1 MSAIYRI
8 LCLSLLVAF
17 PVSLHAQEKVPGYS
31 RIDVAMV
38 VQKKKKRDGTMEYS
52 LDTELIGEVLNSL
65 KPHAALYPTQFAS
78 KSDENK
84 AREDVGKLSKILVAM
99 TKDDEDTRS
108 QLLHQSAVLHS
119 MAHNMG
125 LKGAAPQADR
135 CYRLLIDRNP
145 DNIEMKFDFGRYL
158 FFSSRPDE
166 SIEYLKQAHESD
178 HETAAFQLGLAYAV
192 VGRKEAALYY
202 LRNYQQRHP
211 DDKNAPRIIKA
222 VEEDKIETRQSA
234 KNDDSSD
241 R

>member
-17 PVSLHAQEKVPGYS
+17 PVSLHAQEKVPGYGRLDVS
-31 RIDVAMV
+31 RV
-38 VQKKKKRDGTMEYS
+38 VQKKKKRDGTIVYS
-52 LDTELIGEVLNSL
+52 LDNELIGEVVNSL
-65 KPHAALYPTQFAS
+65 KPHAARYPTQFAS
-78 KSDENK
+78 KSDEKK
-84 AREDVGKLSKILVAM
+84 AREDVGKLSKILVSM
-99 TKDDEDTRS
+99 TKDDENARS

-135 CYRLLIDRNP
+135 CYLLLIDRHP
-145 DNIEMKFDFGRYL
+145 DSLGMKFEFGRYL
-158 FFSSRPDE
+158 FFSSRPGE

-192 VGRKEAALYY
+192 VGRKEAALYF

-211 DDKNAPRIIKA
+211 DDKNALRIIKA
-222 VEEDKIETRQSA
+222 VEEDKIETRKAA
-234 KNDDSSD
+234 KNDDSSN